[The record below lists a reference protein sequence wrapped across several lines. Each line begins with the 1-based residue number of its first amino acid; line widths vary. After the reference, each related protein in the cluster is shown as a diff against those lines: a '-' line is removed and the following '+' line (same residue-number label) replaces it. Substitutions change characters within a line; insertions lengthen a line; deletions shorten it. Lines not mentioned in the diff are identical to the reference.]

1 MSFTSKFVN
10 IYKALLPSPFT
21 IAIVLSFFAFVLAL
35 LFGTGVE
42 NEFKPYTILTYWEKG
57 IWNANLLVF
66 TLQIILMLVLGH
78 ILAISSPV
86 NTFITSVIQ
95 HLNTSAKAAAC
106 ITFLTMVVAFFNWGL
121 GLIFG
126 AIMARKLAEESL
138 RYDWK
143 LNYPLIAAGGYSGLM
158 VWHGGF
164 SGSSLSKVAESGHIA
179 SLINNIPHHSIA
191 DAIDYSD
198 TVFSSMNIITSLT
211 LLIIAPLSMYWMGKK
226 TKAPPIQLKSK
237 FNASP
242 IETIEGAEKLDHA
255 NVLGI
260 SVGLIILLYVLYKMF
275 WVIGFTQYFTPN
287 NINLLLLGMGF
298 LFHQNF
304 RNFQN
309 ALNEAISGA
318 AGILIQFPLYFGIMG
333 ILRDAQ
339 LIAQF
344 SEFVA
349 QSASPASFTYFTF
362 CSAAIVNILVPSGGG
377 QWAIQGPLLVQT
389 AYEIG
394 APLAKNILAFAYGDQ
409 LTNMLQPF
417 WALPLLGITG
427 LKAKEILPYSLFLFA
442 IGLPIFLIALW
453 LF

>member
-164 SGSSLSKVAESGHIA
+164 SGSSLSKVAEPGHLA
-179 SLINNIPHHSIA
+179 SLSTNLPHHSIA
-191 DAIDYSD
+191 DAISYSD

-211 LLIIAPLSMYWMGKK
+211 LLIIAPLSMYWIAKK
-226 TKAPPIQLKSK
+226 TKAPPIQLKTK
-237 FNASP
+237 FNTSQT
-242 IETIEGAEKLDHA
+242 ETIEGAEKLDHA
-255 NVLGI
+255 NTFGI

-298 LFHQNF
+298 LFHKNF

-333 ILRDAQ
+333 ILQDAQ

-349 QSASPASFTYFTF
+349 LSATPASFTYFTF
-362 CSAAIVNILVPSGGG
+362 CSAAIVNVLVPSGGG
-377 QWAIQGPLLVQT
+377 QWAIQGPLLIQT
-389 AYEIG
+389 ANEIG